1 MYGKEPNLYFSTK
14 SDGVIKDYG
23 DSVVRV
29 EIPLEKLKINDLF
42 DDEVHLTMEVKPY
55 KMTSIKFSKKNSLG
69 EQLTKEQIEFFKDS
83 KVLDENGN
91 LLVVYHGTKNG
102 GFTEFSKEKI
112 RSGVTLY
119 ANNGDGFYFTENK
132 IVADKYGKNNSLYSV
147 YLNLENPFVFIEA
160 DNQEALKILNNF
172 AKKRGID
179 EKYDWKDYVSA
190 SERTGT
196 IMGYYI
202 KSGEGF
208 SEYLQ
213 SLGYDGIIYNSYN

>member
-83 KVLDENGN
+83 KILDSSGN
-91 LLVVYHGTKNG
+91 LLVMFHG
-102 GFTEFSKEKI
+102 SK
-112 RSGVTLY
+112 
-119 ANNGDGFYFTENK
+119 ANASIFQKEYISSWNMFGRGYYFTSSQRRAERYAK
-132 IVADKYGKNNSLYSV
+132 GSLKKV
-147 YLNLENPFVFIEA
+147 YLNI
-160 DNQEALKILNNF
+160 KIHFL
-172 AKKRGID
+172 R
-179 EKYDWKDYVSA
+179 
-190 SERTGT
+190 
-196 IMGYYI
+196 I
-202 KSGEGF
+202 KESV
-208 SEYLQ
+208 L
-213 SLGYDGIIYNSYN
+213 IYCMTK